1 MKLRSIRGPNCWEA
15 RVRATMVTEKTTP
28 TTVMTAAA
36 MALRS
41 SRAASA
47 ELCSSQD
54 GSVNVPS

>member
-1 MKLRSIRGPNCWEA
+1 
-15 RVRATMVTEKTTP
+15 MVTEKTTP